1 MNSSSLSQ
9 NGKVKN
15 GKDSSW
21 LKLSVEAFFGEC
33 NWAGQPVELQQMQ
46 PGDPLPFTVTVREF
60 FGALPWEGTPMVAMA
75 TKPLRAVSVKT
86 AETQKQSTLADLMDL
101 F

>member
-15 GKDSSW
+15 DRDQLW

-33 NWAGQPVELQQMQ
+33 NWAGQPVQLQQMQ
-46 PGDPLPFTVTVREF
+46 PGDPLPFTVTVQEF
-60 FGALPWEGTPMVAMA
+60 FRVFPWEGTPMVAPA
-75 TKPLRAVSVKT
+75 AKALRAVSVKT
-86 AETQKQSTLADLMDL
+86 AETQKQSTLADLVDL